1 MTDREIS
8 QRLSLV
14 LRHQPEAAGVTLDH
28 AGWADVDTLLAGLRT
43 RGCDVDL
50 ARLEHVVDTND
61 KQRFELDADASRI
74 RARQGHSVAVALGYV
89 ALPPPEYLFH
99 GTVAA
104 ALPAIR
110 AAGLQKM
117 RRHAVHLSADLETA
131 TRVGARRGAP
141 LVLTVRAGALH
152 REGGVFFRTEN
163 GVWLTEGV
171 PVAFVEL
178 GGER

>member
-1 MTDREIS
+1 MTDRDLS

-14 LRHQPEAAGVTLDH
+14 LRHQPDAAGITLDA
-28 AGWADVDTLLAGLRT
+28 AGWADVDALLAGLRA
-43 RGCDVDL
+43 RGCEVDL

-61 KQRFELDADASRI
+61 KQRFELDADATHI

-89 ALPPPEYLFH
+89 ALPPPELLFH

-104 ALPAIR
+104 AVPAIR

-117 RRHAVHLSADLETA
+117 RRHAVHLSADLDTA

-141 LVLTVRAGALH
+141 LVLTVRAGELH
-152 REGGVFFRTEN
+152 REGGVFFRTGN
-163 GVWLTEGV
+163 GVWLTEVV
-171 PVAFVEL
+171 PVGFIEL
-178 GGER
+178 G